1 MLNPYFTRA
10 NPNFWHKYIVF
21 FQNTMFLKRVLNPC
35 QTRTLPVQTRTICS
49 GSEGSHLCHFCCNIS
64 TDSYDH
70 MKIDIASESLVGDVG
85 YLCYPLVKRE
95 LRSHQEFPNHMF
107 VGGCGQ
113 ECWNML
119 EYDDSIHFS
128 LHHQNCK
135 FENIG
140 FCGKTSCFFSYP
152 TFL

>member
-1 MLNPYFTRA
+1 MRLHKLHIFLSPGMFQFTNLSGGPGSQSGRSG

-21 FQNTMFLKRVLNPC
+21 FQNTMVLKRVLNPC
-35 QTRTLPVQTRTICS
+35 QTRTLPVQTRTFCS

-85 YLCYPLVKRE
+85 YLCYPLIKRE

-107 VGGCGQ
+107 VGGCGK

-119 EYDDSIHFS
+119 E
-128 LHHQNCK
+128 
-135 FENIG
+135 
-140 FCGKTSCFFSYP
+140 
-152 TFL
+152 